1 MVESR
6 SNKGYFLLGF
16 LASTHFTIH
25 VFTQLLPVLLL
36 PLRDE
41 LGVSLVQISLLASI
55 PRLLNVVTNIPS
67 GILADRR
74 PTLVLTLS
82 FVVTAIGAL
91 LIPISW
97 DFAPILI
104 GFTLLSLGSTLY
116 HPPSMKMAS
125 EFDADKLSFAMG
137 IHNVGANL
145 GFAAGPLLVGALMPT
160 LGWRFSFFIWAP
172 LTFIMAVVSFFYGRR
187 TLPPPSEGQAAPIF
201 GAGLRT
207 ILSGGFLIAVAV
219 SVLAEAIFNVLFT
232 FVPAFFTID
241 RGMSYS
247 VASIISGLGPLAGLL
262 GSFIGGLGGDKYG
275 KYRMGVA
282 ILLLMTVLYVA
293 FPLSRDLWTLAI
305 LYALYRC
312 LQAAFMPLMNS
323 MIAFHSNPEH
333 RSLSFSLNFVAVNLV
348 GAIIPTATSLLI
360 EAYGTSVIFPI
371 SIGGVIPT
379 IALIVA
385 LSRNSRQGK

>member
-16 LASTHFTIH
+16 LASTHFSIH
-25 VFTQLLPVLLL
+25 VFTQILPVLLL

-82 FVVTAIGAL
+82 FVVTAVGAL
-91 LIPISW
+91 LIPLSW
-97 DFAPILI
+97 DFAPILM

-125 EFDADKLSFAMG
+125 EFDADRLSLAMG
-137 IHNVGANL
+137 VHNVGASL

-160 LGWRFSFFIWAP
+160 LGWRVSFFVWVP
-172 LTFIMAVVSFFYGRR
+172 LTVVMAVVSFFYGRR
-187 TLPPPSEGQAAPIF
+187 ILPPSEGPAAPIF

-207 ILSGGFLIAVAV
+207 ILTGGFLIAVAV

-232 FVPAFFTID
+232 FIPAFFTID

-247 VASIISGLGPLAGLL
+247 MASIISGLGPLTGLV
-262 GSFIGGLGGDKYG
+262 GSFIGGFGGDKYG
-275 KYRMGVA
+275 RYRMSVVL
-282 ILLLMTVLYVA
+282 LLLMTVLYVA
-293 FPLSRDLWTLAI
+293 FPLSSGLWTLAI
-305 LYALYRC
+305 LYGLYRC

-333 RSLSFSLNFVAVNLV
+333 RSLSFSMNFVAVNIV
-348 GAIIPTATSLLI
+348 GAIVPMATSLLI
-360 EAYGTSVIFPI
+360 EAYGTSVIFSI
-371 SIGGVIPT
+371 SIVGVIPT

-385 LSRNSRQGK
+385 LSRNSRPGK

>member
-6 SNKGYFLLGF
+6 SKKGYFLLGF

-91 LIPISW
+91 LIPMSW
-97 DFAPILI
+97 DFTPILI

-160 LGWRFSFFIWAP
+160 LGWRVSFFVWAP
-172 LTFIMAVVSFFYGRR
+172 LTFIMAVASFFYGRK
-187 TLPPPSEGQAAPIF
+187 TLPPSEGQAAPIF
-201 GAGLRT
+201 GAGLRN
-207 ILSGGFLIAVAV
+207 ILTKGFLITVGV

-232 FVPAFFTID
+232 FIPAFFTIE

-247 VASIISGLGPLAGLL
+247 MASIISGLGPLAGLV
-262 GSFIGGLGGDKYG
+262 GSFLGGLGGDKYG

-282 ILLLMTVLYVA
+282 MLLLMTVLYVA
-293 FPLSRDLWTLAI
+293 FPLSSGLWTLAI

-333 RSLSFSLNFVAVNLV
+333 RSLSFSMNFVAVNIV
-348 GAIIPTATSLLI
+348 GAIVPTATSILI

-371 SIGGVIPT
+371 SIAGMIPT

-385 LSRNSRQGK
+385 LGRNSRPEK

>member
-6 SNKGYFLLGF
+6 SNKGYFLLGV

-41 LGVSLVQISLLASI
+41 LGVSLVQLSLLASI

-97 DFAPILI
+97 NFAPILI

-116 HPPSMKMAS
+116 HPPTMKMAS

-145 GFAAGPLLVGALMPT
+145 GFAAGPLLVGAFMPT
-160 LGWRFSFFIWAP
+160 LGWRASFFVWVP

-187 TLPPPSEGQAAPIF
+187 TLPPSEGQAAPIF

-207 ILSGGFLIAVAV
+207 ILTGGFLITVAV

-232 FVPAFFTID
+232 FIPAFFTID

-247 VASIISGLGPLAGLL
+247 MASIISGLGPLAGIV
-262 GSFIGGLGGDKYG
+262 GSFLGGLGGDKYG
-275 KYRMGVA
+275 KYRMGVVM
-282 ILLLMTVLYVA
+282 LLLMTVLYVA
-293 FPLSRDLWTLAI
+293 FPLSSGLWTLAI

-333 RSLSFSLNFVAVNLV
+333 RSLSFSMNFVAVNIV
-348 GAIIPTATSLLI
+348 GAIVPTATSLLI
-360 EAYGTSVIFPI
+360 EAYDMSVIFPI
-371 SIGGVIPT
+371 SIVGVIPT

-385 LSRNSRQGK
+385 LSRNSKSGK

>member
-1 MVESR
+1 M
-6 SNKGYFLLGF
+6 
-16 LASTHFTIH
+16 
-25 VFTQLLPVLLL
+25 
-36 PLRDE
+36 
-41 LGVSLVQISLLASI
+41 QISLLASI

-82 FVVTAIGAL
+82 FVVTAIGAM
-91 LIPISW
+91 LIPMSW

-160 LGWRFSFFIWAP
+160 LGWRVSFFVWAP

-187 TLPPPSEGQAAPIF
+187 TLPPSEGKAVPIF
-201 GAGLRT
+201 RAGLRT
-207 ILSGGFLIAVAV
+207 ILTEGFLIAVSV

-232 FVPAFFTID
+232 FIPAFFTID

-247 VASIISGLGPLAGLL
+247 MASIISGLGPLAGLV

-275 KYRMGVA
+275 KYRMGVVM
-282 ILLLMTVLYVA
+282 LLLMTVLYVA
-293 FPLSRDLWTLAI
+293 FPLSSGLWTLAI

-323 MIAFHSNPEH
+323 MIAFHSNLEH
-333 RSLSFSLNFVAVNLV
+333 RSLSFSMNFVAVNIV
-348 GAIIPTATSLLI
+348 GAIVPTATSLLI
-360 EAYGTSVIFPI
+360 EVYGTSIIFPI
-371 SIGGVIPT
+371 SIAGVIPT
-379 IALIVA
+379 IALIIA
-385 LSRNSRQGK
+385 LSRNSRPEK

>member
-6 SNKGYFLLGF
+6 SNKSYFLLGF

-82 FVVTAIGAL
+82 FVVTAIGAM
-91 LIPISW
+91 LIPMSW

-160 LGWRFSFFIWAP
+160 LGWRVSFFVWAP

-187 TLPPPSEGQAAPIF
+187 TLPPSEGKAVPIF
-201 GAGLRT
+201 RAGLRT
-207 ILSGGFLIAVAV
+207 ILTEGFLIAVSV

-232 FVPAFFTID
+232 FIPAFFTID

-247 VASIISGLGPLAGLL
+247 MASIISGLGPLAGLV

-275 KYRMGVA
+275 KYRMGVVM
-282 ILLLMTVLYVA
+282 LLLMTVLYVA
-293 FPLSRDLWTLAI
+293 FPLSSGLWTLAI

-323 MIAFHSNPEH
+323 MIAFHSNLEH
-333 RSLSFSLNFVAVNLV
+333 RSLSFSMNFVAVNIV
-348 GAIIPTATSLLI
+348 GAIVPTATSLLI
-360 EAYGTSVIFPI
+360 EVYGTSIIFPI
-371 SIGGVIPT
+371 SIAGVIPT
-379 IALIVA
+379 IALIIA
-385 LSRNSRQGK
+385 LSRNSRPEK